1 MIREDDV
8 LPRATASSHFC
19 QHFMRRTTQQTLL
32 AINLASQQK
41 TTKLYFSS
49 QLRKQ
54 FKLLAVPF
62 RPLRSCL
69 QNDRLVPC
77 LKILERSIITFF
89 FFFQLQNGFRTSF
102 LLSSRLS
109 RFTTEFSRFMFGQKN
124 KNKKKAALKSV
135 FDIDFN
141 KPLLIQQKYSFAI
154 AIDLVVIS
162 KEVKRLYI
170 YSNES

>member
-1 MIREDDV
+1 MFEN
-8 LPRATASSHFC
+8 SG
-19 QHFMRRTTQQTLL
+19 
-32 AINLASQQK
+32 
-41 TTKLYFSS
+41 
-49 QLRKQ
+49 
-54 FKLLAVPF
+54 
-62 RPLRSCL
+62 
-69 QNDRLVPC
+69 
-77 LKILERSIITFF
+77 KIYNNFF

-124 KNKKKAALKSV
+124 KNKKKAALKGV

-170 YSNES
+170 NSNES